1 MNFSPQYFRSPA
13 PDHTNALINL
23 SKTPS
28 NHPFV
33 WHRIETGALL
43 RVAGRFAVS
52 ARYFHSLPHQEQ
64 GRLRAIAAGLSSYS
78 AVAISAAAAHMHRLP
93 VAGPAANAPTEM
105 SLPNNNLPPHDRH
118 IPGIMFRKTRLNQHD
133 IIDGIRCV
141 NPARAV
147 IDVARFHGFISGL
160 IAGDAARALGITPT
174 DFRREIEFLGRA
186 RNIQIARRVAEL
198 SNPSVRH
205 VGESYARAL
214 ILSSGLLRPH
224 LNDMKLCTFA
234 STGALIGILLNNWLA
249 VEVEDPACGST
260 QLHAS
265 ALQQRDDALRHASY
279 RPLRLR
285 YDDLT
290 EHPRRTEALLL
301 SHLKSPGNF
310 GAHAA

>member
-33 WHRIETGALL
+33 WQRLETGALL

-133 IIDGIRCV
+133 IIDGIRCI
-141 NPARAV
+141 NP
-147 IDVARFHGFISGL
+147 
-160 IAGDAARALGITPT
+160 ARALGITPT

-186 RNIQIARRVAEL
+186 RNIQIARRVAKL